1 MRIFTDKNFHE
12 FLIIVVTKHTKFV
25 KVSPAV
31 CHYVLDCV
39 VIYCMSS
46 HDLQGLRERDHQVQ
60 QLREEC
66 KEVQMAKTM
75 NSITASDMSREIDRL
90 RKVC

>member
-1 MRIFTDKNFHE
+1 MT
-12 FLIIVVTKHTKFV
+12 
-25 KVSPAV
+25 
-31 CHYVLDCV
+31 
-39 VIYCMSS
+39 S
-46 HDLQGLRERDHQVQ
+46 HDLQGLHERDHQLQ

-66 KEVQMAKTM
+66 KEVQMAKKM